1 MINEYNRIGI
11 AIFFGGTGIGACAI
25 CIAVAIMFLKY

>member
-1 MINEYNRIGI
+1 MNIIEIGL

-25 CIAVAIMFLKY
+25 CIAVAIMFLKD

>member
-1 MINEYNRIGI
+1 MNIIEIGL

-25 CIAVAIMFLKY
+25 CIAVAIMFFKD